1 MSTRIWQDFFVC
13 EHENELLAITKENNT
28 CKKRTEQFNYGLCH
42 TYICAEYRKYPLCKF
57 QLKAK
62 QSSDGTY
69 QLYLSGSHDHQQRN
83 TTTRLPSPIR
93 EVIIRLSDNGLVTSQ
108 INKVMKAL
116 HPDLSIDTKV
126 MNVARVQRQKDS
138 SSVKFIEDLQQWCLL
153 RQNVPPPDKQHD
165 IFIPYYV
172 ANDVNDLFICLTTRQ
187 LLSAC
192 KYSSVLAID
201 CTYKITTNELPLL
214 VFGTSDYNR
223 RFYPMGICLIST
235 DESADTFRTLFR
247 GIQQWASAVN
257 NQAYTISHVLA
268 DGAPGLTT
276 AMSEIPLAR
285 RLMCWFHMIQKCRQ
299 HAKLIKDKKKWLL
312 VEQDIYSMQLIFDDQ
327 IFAIASRLMLLKW
340 SADAELNDF
349 RQYFEQEWIL
359 SLPYWYEGAACLAPS
374 TNNGLES
381 LNGRIKKD
389 YTLRNRLPLSAFL
402 KIAERMLIDWSK
414 DSEEKPFQ
422 LHITY
427 KDDLK
432 LSAYTWLQ
440 QLDKT
445 QILQMNANVY
455 VIPSKN
461 GNMSTTTWVQQF
473 HAMTWNN
480 YDELVNWLNS
490 ARLIS
495 CLRLLPPL
503 FCTCRTGLKEYT
515 CVHILGLLM
524 LWGSQPMPQ
533 LIGKRKGKGRPKKV
547 KLALSKD

>member
-13 EHENELLAITKENNT
+13 EDENELLAITKENNT
-28 CKKRTEQFNYGLCH
+28 CKKCTEQFNYGLCH
-42 TYICAEYRKYPLCKF
+42 TYICSEYRKYPLCKI

-108 INKVMKAL
+108 INKVMEAL

-126 MNVARVQRQKDS
+126 MNAAH
-138 SSVKFIEDLQQWCLL
+138 LQQWCLL

-172 ANDVNDLFICLTTRQ
+172 ANDVNDLFICFTTRQ
-187 LLSAC
+187 LSSAC

-201 CTYKITTNELPLL
+201 CTYKITTNELSLL

-247 GIQQWASAVN
+247 VIQQWASVVN
-257 NQAYTISHVLA
+257 NQADTISHVLA
-268 DGAPGLTT
+268 DGAP
-276 AMSEIPLAR
+276 
-285 RLMCWFHMIQKCRQ
+285 
-299 HAKLIKDKKKWLL
+299 
-312 VEQDIYSMQLIFDDQ
+312 VEQDIFSMQLVFDGQ
-327 IFAIASRLMLLKW
+327 IFAIASRLMLLK
-340 SADAELNDF
+340 SSTDAELNDF
-349 RQYFEQEWIL
+349 RQYFEREWIL
-359 SLPYWYEGAACLAPS
+359 SLPYWYEGAACLVPS

-389 YTLRNRLPLSAFL
+389 YTLRNRVALSAFL
-402 KIAERMLIDWSK
+402 KTAERLLIDWSK

-440 QLDKT
+440 Q
-445 QILQMNANVY
+445 Q
-455 VIPSKN
+455 
-461 GNMSTTTWVQQF
+461 G
-473 HAMTWNN
+473 
-480 YDELVNWLNS
+480 
-490 ARLIS
+490 
-495 CLRLLPPL
+495 
-503 FCTCRTGLKEYT
+503 
-515 CVHILGLLM
+515 
-524 LWGSQPMPQ
+524 
-533 LIGKRKGKGRPKKV
+533 
-547 KLALSKD
+547 